1 MKISELIEELQQ
13 IEDKDRELQILIGD
27 EDDDS
32 LGCEK
37 FEFMHIDDCGIEH
50 CVEIFCHEKDC
61 YNI

>member
-1 MKISELIEELQQ
+1 MKISELIEELQK
-13 IEDKDRELQILIGD
+13 IEDKDRELQILIGN

-37 FEFMHIDDCGIEH
+37 FELMHIDNCEQV
-50 CVEIFCHEKDC
+50 VEIFCHEKDC